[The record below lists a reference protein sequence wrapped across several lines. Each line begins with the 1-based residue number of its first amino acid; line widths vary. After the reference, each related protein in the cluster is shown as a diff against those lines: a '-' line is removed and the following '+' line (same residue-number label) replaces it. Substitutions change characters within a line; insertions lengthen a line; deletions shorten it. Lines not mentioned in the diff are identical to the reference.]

1 MRDWR
6 AYVVERLPEMNIP
19 AARESE
25 IAAELAMH
33 LEQAYADACAA
44 GCAEAEAMQQV
55 EARFADWRELAREI
69 ERSELPAPPERP
81 AGPFTGA
88 AHDLRQALRFLR
100 RNPAFAAIAVGTLAF
115 GIGGNTAIFSMADA
129 LALRGLPYPQ
139 ADRLMAIE
147 TRWPRQSE
155 MEPWTAVPDFF
166 DLRQRA
172 QSFSAMAAISPVWN
186 DVLTGAGPTERLE
199 TLYVS
204 ANFFPMLGA
213 RPEIGRTFTATEDNG
228 LKGAPVA
235 VLAHAFWERR
245 FGARR
250 DILGRAITLGGAP
263 YTVIG
268 VLPAGFR
275 YLGEPLAGRVA
286 DIDVWMP
293 LADNQIV
300 SVPRGVRFL
309 KLIGRIKPGVAPES
323 AAAEIRGIS
332 QSLAREYP
340 ATNSVVAIDALP
352 LQSKISGRYRVT
364 MLLLVSA
371 VGFVLLMACANVANL
386 LLARAAARRKD
397 IAVRVALG
405 ASRYRLLRQLVAEG
419 MVLALAGGAV
429 GLLLARWG
437 IRFLAA
443 AAPAGLIPGGSISG
457 NPVRMDWRALAFTG
471 CAVMVCA
478 LTAGL
483 PPAWGAVREAIHEAL
498 RQGGRGLTQGSHRLR
513 ASLVIGEVALAIL
526 LLTGAGL
533 LIRSF
538 ERLLNVNP
546 GFDPHNLITVATQTP
561 PSASTAESRA
571 AIYSLIRERLLS
583 IPGVTG
589 VAAVSRLP
597 LFGDT
602 LGAQVY
608 VEGSRLRESESPHV
622 EFRRSTP
629 NYFETMRIPLRR
641 GRLFDEHDRSAAAQV
656 AVIGESMERALWPGQ
671 SAIGKRIKLG
681 PDPDR
686 QPWVTVI
693 GVVGDVRHFA
703 LDAEPP
709 ATVYVPDAYSPL
721 SAPILVIR
729 TSGNAE
735 TLLSTVA
742 AKVRSADASIP
753 AYNLYPMETLV
764 DRSTAQ
770 RRFVMSLLAGF
781 ALAALL
787 LACVGVYGTV
797 SQSVTQRTQEI
808 GLRMALGSSPG
819 EAMALVFRDGMKLA
833 ALGIAIGTAGA
844 AGLTQLMRK
853 LLFEVQPL
861 DPVAFAGAA
870 ALLAAFA
877 ALACYAPAR
886 RAVRV
891 DPLVALRGD

>member
-6 AYVVERLPEMNIP
+6 AYVVERLPEMSIP

-25 IAAELAMH
+25 IVAELSMH

-44 GCAEAEAMQQV
+44 GCAEAEALQKV
-55 EARFADWRELAREI
+55 EARFANWRELAREI

-88 AHDLRQALRFLR
+88 ANDIRYALRFLR

-147 TRWPRQSE
+147 TRWPHQSE

-172 QSFSAMAAISPVWN
+172 QSFSAMAAISPIWN
-186 DVLTGAGPTERLE
+186 DILTGAGPTERLE

-204 ANFFPMLGA
+204 ASFFPMLGA
-213 RPEIGRTFTATEDNG
+213 QPEIGRTFTTAEDNG

-235 VLAHAFWERR
+235 VLSHAFWERR
-245 FGARR
+245 FGTRR

-293 LADNQIV
+293 LADNQII
-300 SVPRGVRFL
+300 SVPRSVRFL
-309 KLIGRIKPGVAPES
+309 KVIGRLKPGAAPES
-323 AAAEIRGIS
+323 AATEIRGIS
-332 QSLAREYP
+332 QSLAKEYP
-340 ATNSVVAIDALP
+340 ATNSTIAIDALP

-419 MVLALAGGAV
+419 LVLALAGGAA

-437 IRFLAA
+437 IRFLVAV
-443 AAPAGLIPGGSISG
+443 APPGLIPGEA
-457 NPVRMDWRALAFTG
+457 VRMDWRALAFTG
-471 CAVMVCA
+471 CAVLVCA

-483 PPAWGAVREAIHEAL
+483 PPAWGAVREAIHDAL
-498 RQGGRGLTQGSHRLR
+498 RQGGRSLTQGSHRLR
-513 ASLVIGEVALAIL
+513 ASLVIAEVALAIL

-546 GFDPHNLITVATQTP
+546 GFDAHNLITVATQTP
-561 PSASTAESRA
+561 SSAPTAESRI
-571 AIYSLIRERLLS
+571 AIYNLIRERLLS

-597 LFGDT
+597 LFGDNI
-602 LGAQVY
+602 GSSVY
-608 VEGSRLRESESPHV
+608 VEGGLLRKSELPNV

-656 AVIGESMERALWPGQ
+656 AVIGESMERMLWPGQ
-671 SAIGKRIKLG
+671 TAIGKRIKLG

-686 QPWVTVI
+686 QPWVTVV

-709 ATVYVPDAYSPL
+709 ATAYVPDAYSPL

-735 TLLSTVA
+735 ALLSTVA

-753 AYNLYPMETLV
+753 AYNLYLMETLV

-770 RRFVMSLLAGF
+770 RRFVMSLLTGF

-797 SQSVTQRTQEI
+797 SQSVAQRTQEI

-833 ALGIAIGTAGA
+833 AIGIAIGTVGA

-870 ALLAAFA
+870 AALAGFA
-877 ALACYAPAR
+877 ALACYVPAR
-886 RAVRV
+886 RATRV
-891 DPLVALRGD
+891 DPLVALRAD